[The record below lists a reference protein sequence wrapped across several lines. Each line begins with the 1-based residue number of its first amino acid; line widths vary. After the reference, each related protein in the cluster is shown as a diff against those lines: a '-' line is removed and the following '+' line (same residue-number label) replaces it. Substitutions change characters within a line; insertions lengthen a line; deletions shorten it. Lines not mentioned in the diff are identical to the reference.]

1 MTKPSFDFYVDDKS
15 YNFNKKW
22 MTYMKKKFL

>member
-15 YNFNKKW
+15 YNYNKKW
-22 MTYMKKKFL
+22 LIDVKNKFL